1 MTAIVDFVQ
10 NTLRIELA
18 PWQEELL
25 REYGANRLLSERT
38 RQGLAAA
45 KARGVKLGGDRG
57 YRITED
63 ARQAGSAARKAKAD
77 EHALLVWERAS
88 DILTAE
94 GATMRGAAEVLT
106 ERGVPT
112 PSGTGAWGATTVKRL
127 IRRLEALG
135 KLEPEEDGSWLD

>member
-1 MTAIVDFVQ
+1 MTAIVDFVKTELQ
-10 NTLRIELA
+10 IELA
-18 PWQEELL
+18 PWQEEML
-25 REYGANRLLSERT
+25 REYGANSLLSERT

-57 YRITED
+57 YRITEE

-77 EHALLVWERAS
+77 EHALAVYAQAE
-88 DILTAE
+88 DTITAE
-94 GATMRGAAEVLT
+94 GATMRGVAEVLN

-112 PSGTGAWGATTVKRL
+112 PSGSGAWGATTVKRL